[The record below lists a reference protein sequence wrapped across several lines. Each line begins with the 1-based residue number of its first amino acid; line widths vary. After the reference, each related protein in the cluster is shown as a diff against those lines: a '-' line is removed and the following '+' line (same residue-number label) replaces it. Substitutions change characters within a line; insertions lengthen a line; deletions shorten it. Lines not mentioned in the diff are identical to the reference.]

1 MLPIKEPAVTPIPI
15 PIPSKGLYQYAVK
28 VIQGGIQVGSKTTPI
43 GPGIYFTSVNV
54 HNPWRH
60 KVNYAVKLA
69 VSGPHGKPGT
79 ISPFQLH
86 QLGPDE
92 ATEYDYMDFG
102 NPQSFLESYFVI
114 ESEAELDVV
123 GVYTGAAVQDGRLGA
138 MHMERVPVRIIPR
151 CKDLKMDISTGVAQW
166 RLAPPLPPGSTPPM
180 VVGPAPISMPPCS
193 AWVPATGSA
202 KWVGTSGS
210 NSGAKGDYTYEL
222 SFCLCWTFQNA
233 QINLTLWADNQA
245 KLLFNNSPTTPPATG
260 SDAFTGSGL
269 AVNITSGFIVGM
281 NKLTV
286 VVTNN
291 GGPTGMLLSGAL
303 SANQADCGS

>member
-1 MLPIKEPAVTPIPI
+1 MLPVKEPPVTPIPI
-15 PIPSKGLYQYAVK
+15 PSIKIYQYAVK
-28 VIQGGIQVGSKTTPI
+28 VIQGGIKLGDKTTPI

-69 VSGPHGKPGT
+69 VSGPHGRPGP

-138 MHMERVPVRIIPR
+138 MHMERVPARIIPR
-151 CKDLKMDISTGVAQW
+151 CKDLRMDISTGVAQW
-166 RLAPPLPPGSTPPM
+166 WLTAVPGPPF
-180 VVGPAPISMPPCS
+180 VVGPAPIATPPCS

-233 QINLTLWADNQA
+233 QINLKLWSDNHA
-245 KLLFNNSPTTPPATG
+245 KLFFNGSPTTPPATVNNPP
-260 SDAFTGSGL
+260 FTGSGL

-291 GGPTGMLLSGAL
+291 EGPTGMLLSGAL

>member
-1 MLPIKEPAVTPIPI
+1 MLPLKEPAVTPIPI
-15 PIPSKGLYQYAVK
+15 PSKKIYQYAVK
-28 VIQGGIQVGSKTTPI
+28 VIQGGIKLGDKTTPI

-69 VSGPHGKPGT
+69 VSGPHGKPGP
-79 ISPFQLH
+79 ISLFQCH

-92 ATEYDYMDFG
+92 ATEYDYLDFG
-102 NPQSFLESYFVI
+102 NPPSFLEGYFVI
-114 ESEAELDVV
+114 ESEEELDVV

-138 MHMERVPVRIIPR
+138 MHMERVPARVVPR
-151 CKDLKMDISTGVAQW
+151 CKDLKMNISTGVAQW
-166 RLAPPLPPGSTPPM
+166 QLVAPVPAGSPL
-180 VVGPAPISMPPCS
+180 VVGPAPVVTTSAPANWAPP
-193 AWVPATGSA
+193 PGGT

-210 NSGAKGDYTYEL
+210 APGGEYTYEL
-222 SFCLCWTFQNA
+222 SFCLGSTFQNA

-260 SDAFTGSGL
+260 PDAFTGSGL

-286 VVTNN
+286 VVTNKELQ
-291 GGPTGMLLSGAL
+291 TGMLLSGAL